1 MSGCS
6 QSTTASAGWRLWV
19 CFIFFFPGLKTVW
32 RSGPGLICVY
42 ACAFLTLIG
51 LEITLPV
58 LLNSSHLAD
67 PELGLK
73 EDLSAWLSLVTP
85 CPVCD
90 PMHLHHWGGVS
101 SGAGAPL
108 GCGVR

>member
-1 MSGCS
+1 MEAVGLFC
-6 QSTTASAGWRLWV
+6 
-19 CFIFFFPGLKTVW
+19 FFFFFSGLKTVW

-42 ACAFLTLIG
+42 ASAFLTLIG

-58 LLNSSHLAD
+58 LLNSPHLAN

-85 CPVCD
+85 CPACD
-90 PMHLHHWGGVS
+90 PMHLPHCGGLWCRSPPGLWGEVVGVDV
-101 SGAGAPL
+101 GP
-108 GCGVR
+108 